1 MKRFIVIFCVF
12 ALLTVGCRPN
22 DGKVAVQ
29 DNPSPQNPSQAGLP
43 VLKNLNMTEGTTR
56 PAEWKYVWAGMGKV
70 EAIRDTEV
78 FKGSPA
84 SLSIRSMEGYAEGHV
99 CQHFLPVDAPFVISG
114 FARVVGKQVDLC
126 QVAVQVINSR
136 YQQIAWIRLISVPA
150 DDGWHEFHEVIQLP
164 PGAAHCMLTLAFHGD
179 GQAWLDE
186 VTVASADE

>member
-1 MKRFIVIFCVF
+1 MKRFTVIFCVF
-12 ALLTVGCRPN
+12 ALLAVGCQPD
-22 DGKVAVQ
+22 DGKVTVQ
-29 DNPSPQNPSQAGLP
+29 DQPAPQNPSQAALP
-43 VLKNLNMTEGTTR
+43 VLRNLNMTEGTTR
-56 PAEWKYVWAGMGKV
+56 PAEWKYVWTGMGKV

-99 CQHFLPVDAPFVISG
+99 CQHFLPVGAPFVVSG

-126 QVAVQVINSR
+126 QVAVQVINSH

-150 DDGWHEFHEVIQLP
+150 DDGWHEFHKIIQLP
-164 PGAAHCMLTLAFHGD
+164 PDAAHCMLTLAFHGD

-186 VTVASADE
+186 VTVAPAE